1 MSENNEK
8 LNIVGLLM
16 EIKADVSSI
25 KTDMSNFKESQRTE
39 KDIIDKSIQNLRT
52 DYQKDIDELNSKF
65 MTKINNIQSIQ
76 NNLVGDVDNL
86 KHVEELKDA
95 KKYRTLL
102 TFVLTGIGGMILAKL
117 PDFISWC
124 FKVGGK

>member
-39 KDIIDKSIQNLRT
+39 KDIIDKSIQNLLAESRSPT
-52 DYQKDIDELNSKF
+52 CS
-65 MTKINNIQSIQ
+65 
-76 NNLVGDVDNL
+76 L
-86 KHVEELKDA
+86 K
-95 KKYRTLL
+95 
-102 TFVLTGIGGMILAKL
+102 
-117 PDFISWC
+117 
-124 FKVGGK
+124 